1 MKKLLAYIS
10 VFIVITSL
18 MLLFIIKNFS
28 ENKLEI
34 CLKNIVMPEQV
45 SIAMDGILAYD
56 YINIYDV
63 HSNEENSSIYT
74 GNINIL
80 LQSEDIEEIGI
91 TYNDNEVIMGEHFMK
106 KHYNY
111 NVLGEKHL
119 SSYGEYDVNCIIKGS
134 KRIYYRDLNILQNS
148 NIKNQRIYLLLTDK
162 KSIPINLNNTVE
174 NLQYYGINASKYI
187 YHADVINFFKKIL
200 ILLSIIAISIVF
212 FILLYSIKEIYKK
225 LSESHKS
232 IKYDFD
238 FKEFILNADNFKLIL
253 KLIFKVFVEIAIGAT
268 ILYLFIKFLN
278 IYISYSVDF
287 TSLKSILGAINEFI
301 DLIKYYVDNG
311 FTDITLVIV
320 KFIFIYLIVFV
331 VTITIII
338 AKIINKAIIE
348 Q

>member
-10 VFIVITSL
+10 VFIVITSF
-18 MLLFIIKNFS
+18 MLLFITKNFA

-34 CLKNIVMPEQV
+34 CLKNIVKPEQV
-45 SIAMDGILAYD
+45 SVAMDGILAYD
-56 YINIYDV
+56 YINIYDINA
-63 HSNEENSSIYT
+63 NEENTSVYT

-91 TYNDNEVIMGEHFMK
+91 TYNDKEVIMGEYYMK

-111 NVLGEKHL
+111 SVLGGKHI

-148 NIKNQRIYLLLTDK
+148 NIKNQRIYLLLKDK
-162 KSIPINLNNTVE
+162 KNVPINLNNTVE
-174 NLQYYGINASKYI
+174 NLQYYGLNASKYI
-187 YHADVINFFKKIL
+187 FHADVISFFKKTL
-200 ILLSIIAISIVF
+200 ILLIIIAISIVF
-212 FILLYSIKEIYKK
+212 FILLYNIKEIYKK

-232 IKYDFD
+232 LKYDFD
-238 FKEFILNADNFKLIL
+238 FKEFILNADNFKLLL

-268 ILYLFIKFLN
+268 IMFLFVKFLN
-278 IYISYSVDF
+278 VYISYSVDY

-301 DLIKYYVDNG
+301 ELMKYYVDNG

-320 KFIFIYLIVFV
+320 KFILIYLLAFV

-338 AKIINKAIIE
+338 AKIIDKAIIK